1 MSVYSTMLSSLAQ
14 IPMLSGDFLLQPW
27 RFLKNVTK
35 LSTLALTTT
44 SSALRLQQGFQ
55 ILEFLTAE
63 GLSSTS
69 TPQQV
74 CWGKLVAPLVSVPT
88 SVLPLWQV
96 VTIFVYSWNRED
108 GPPAALPV
116 HPLAWTI
123 ADIGLCQTR
132 GRQEARVPE
141 VLAPSWTV
149 NSSMEYYLLLYFPC
163 YFCASA
169 HSALRQSLREQHGLC
184 RNSASLLEPM
194 LSSSTLASFGVLF
207 LESSAAV
214 LSMSKPKLKGK
225 GGKVSLDCLC
235 FRSASFC

>member
-96 VTIFVYSWNRED
+96 VTVFVYSWNRED

-132 GRQEARVPE
+132 GRQEARVPPPLLHLLE
-141 VLAPSWTV
+141 FTFWNHLLQFFLCLNLNWKVKEEKSVLIACVLDLLPSVKCLCWFSEENNLPVTPETWDF
-149 NSSMEYYLLLYFPC
+149 NNEFHLFLCCACENLFSPSSLTNQT
-163 YFCASA
+163 
-169 HSALRQSLREQHGLC
+169 R
-184 RNSASLLEPM
+184 ASL
-194 LSSSTLASFGVLF
+194 
-207 LESSAAV
+207 
-214 LSMSKPKLKGK
+214 
-225 GGKVSLDCLC
+225 
-235 FRSASFC
+235 